1 MNGRQEVVYTFA
13 TSGADGGFQLKKP
26 VARGQAYGVVVIARD
41 FLNMSQ
47 DGQVLAAADAPPV
60 VTLDPIRMAV
70 QR

>member
-1 MNGRQEVVYTFA
+1 
-13 TSGADGGFQLKKP
+13 
-26 VARGQAYGVVVIARD
+26 VIARD

-47 DGQVLAAADAPPV
+47 DGQVLAAAEAPPV